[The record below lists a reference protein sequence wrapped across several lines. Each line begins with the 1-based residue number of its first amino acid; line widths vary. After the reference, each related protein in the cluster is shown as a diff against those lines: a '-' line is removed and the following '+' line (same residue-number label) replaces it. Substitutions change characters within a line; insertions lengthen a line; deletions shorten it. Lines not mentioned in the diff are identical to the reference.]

1 MLTRTEG
8 IVLKTTVF
16 GEADLIVTY
25 LSSDHGMLKA
35 FAKSP
40 RKIKSRFGSSLEPLT
55 HSRIALLGR
64 EDAQLPRLTQSDIL
78 RPFQALREDYAT
90 LVRIM
95 QLVELNLRFLPE
107 REPNA
112 DAFRLLIQMLGKLE
126 EGGSRD
132 LYHLYY
138 KFRFLQIAGYLP
150 GLEICGRC
158 GSVSG
163 DRVVHHFYL
172 AHGSILCEHCARA
185 GEEKR
190 PVSAGALRFFQ
201 GMQKWRFATIDRVT
215 VPEPLI
221 GEIER
226 LLDAHI
232 TYVLARPLRSSAF
245 RR

>member
-8 IVLKTTVF
+8 IVLKTAVF

-25 LSSDHGMLKA
+25 LSRDHGMMKA

-40 RKIKSRFGSSLEPLT
+40 RKMKSRFGSSLEPLT
-55 HSRIALLGR
+55 HTRIAVLGR

-78 RPFQALREDYAT
+78 RPYQALREDYT
-90 LVRIM
+90 TMVRMM

-112 DAFRLLIQMLGKLE
+112 HAFRLLIQMLGKIE
-126 EGGSRD
+126 DGGSKT
-132 LYHLYY
+132 LYYLYY

-158 GSVSG
+158 GAASG
-163 DRVVHHFYL
+163 DHALHHFYL
-172 AHGSILCEHCARA
+172 AHGSILCEHCSHKRDEA
-185 GEEKR
+185 R
-190 PVSAGALRFFQ
+190 PVTLGALRFFQ
-201 GMQKWRFATIDRVT
+201 GMEKWRFATIDRVS
-215 VPEPLI
+215 VPEQLI
-221 GEIER
+221 GELDR

-232 TYVLARPLRSSAF
+232 TYMLARPLRSSAF
-245 RR
+245 GR

>member
-150 GLEICGRC
+150 GLK
-158 GSVSG
+158 SAVA
-163 DRVVHHFYL
+163 VVLYRAIGWCIIFYL